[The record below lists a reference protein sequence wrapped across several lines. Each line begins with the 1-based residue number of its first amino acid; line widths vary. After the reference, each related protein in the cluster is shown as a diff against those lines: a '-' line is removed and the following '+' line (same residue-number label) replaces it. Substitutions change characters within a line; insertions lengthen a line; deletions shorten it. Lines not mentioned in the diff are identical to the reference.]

1 LPPTTRR
8 GAAARQ
14 AGVHHADAAQEQHDL
29 AARQGSGDELHT
41 IGAWC
46 WLPGMVKFYRDV
58 LGLKLKK
65 DEKGWKEFDA
75 NGCVIALHNGTSQVG
90 RRPPK
95 IGFWA
100 KDIAA
105 ARQEL
110 VGRGARMSKVMVG
123 GGLVRCEGTD
133 PDGNPFSISD
143 RV

>member
-1 LPPTTRR
+1 MTLSMLRIVLFTK
-8 GAAARQ
+8 
-14 AGVHHADAAQEQHDL
+14 DM
-29 AARQGSGDELHT
+29 
-41 IGAWC
+41 
-46 WLPGMVKFYRDV
+46 PGMVAFYRDI
-58 LGLKLKK
+58 LGLKLRKDELKLRK

-75 NGCVIALHNGTSQVG
+75 NGCVIALHNGTSSPG

-110 VGRGARMSKVMVG
+110 IGRGAKMSKLMEG
-123 GGLVRCEGTD
+123 GGLVRCEGKD

-143 RV
+143 RR

>member
-1 LPPTTRR
+1 MTLSMRR
-8 GAAARQ
+8 I
-14 AGVHHADAAQEQHDL
+14 VLFTKDM
-29 AARQGSGDELHT
+29 
-41 IGAWC
+41 
-46 WLPGMVKFYRDV
+46 PGMVKFYRDV

-75 NGCVIALHNGTSQVG
+75 NGCVIALHNGTSQIG

-95 IGFWA
+95 PGFWA

-110 VGRGARMSKVMVG
+110 VGRGAKMSKLKMSKLMTR

-143 RV
+143 RP